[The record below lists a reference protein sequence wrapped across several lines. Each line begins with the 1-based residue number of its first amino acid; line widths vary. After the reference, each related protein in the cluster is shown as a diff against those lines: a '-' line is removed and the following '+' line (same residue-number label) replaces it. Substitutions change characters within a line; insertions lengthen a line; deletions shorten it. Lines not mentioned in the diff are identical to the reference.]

1 MRQTKIH
8 KWDSPLKLFEREH
21 LIEEGIRSKKELIDN
36 IEYMSK
42 FTTPCKECQKILNKL
57 GR

>member
-42 FTTPCKECQKILNKL
+42 FTTPCKQCQKILNKL

>member
-21 LIEEGIRSKKELIDN
+21 LIEEGIRSKAELIEN
-36 IEYMSK
+36 LEWQRKY
-42 FTTPCKECQKILNKL
+42 TTVCKECELIREKMK
-57 GR
+57 